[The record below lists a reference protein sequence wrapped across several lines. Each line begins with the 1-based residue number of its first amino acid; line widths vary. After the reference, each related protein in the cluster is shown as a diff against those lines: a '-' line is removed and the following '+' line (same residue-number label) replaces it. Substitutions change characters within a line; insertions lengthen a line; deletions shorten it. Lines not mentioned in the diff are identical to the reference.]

1 MSIFGY
7 CRISHKTQSID
18 RQVRNITEEY
28 PSAYIIK
35 EAFTGTK
42 IKGRKKLDKL
52 IKAVRPGDTIVF
64 DSASRMSRNAE
75 EAMRLYE
82 ELFDR
87 GVSLVFL
94 KEPHINTDVYRN
106 AMERHVDVNLNTG
119 SNATDDFI
127 KSIISSLNI
136 YTRAL
141 AKDQIRI
148 VFDQAEKEVE
158 DLHRRTAEG
167 MLTARLNGKQIGRA
181 KGETFTTK
189 KSVEAKKAIRKY
201 SQDFD
206 GSLKDP
212 DVIKLAGISRGSYY
226 KYKREIREEIAGV

>member
-226 KYKREIREEIAGV
+226 KYKREIREEIAGI